1 MAITLAIL
9 STVLAGCGDSP
20 ESDDNAGGSS
30 PEALST
36 AQHNEGGAGGR
47 GGVDAVRAVFRKTAY
62 YPWYQNCM
70 IKQMETRLTPD
81 EVEEINDQTDAARVR
96 GLEFS
101 KLAKHCLP
109 GPGQRKINFNASPSA
124 LNRVRLGVGSS
135 MRALALSEGAN
146 NAVATCAFRF
156 GRNASEPDIRS
167 LTEGPKSA
175 AEKVVSR
182 MFFRCVAAG

>member
-1 MAITLAIL
+1 
-9 STVLAGCGDSP
+9 
-20 ESDDNAGGSS
+20 
-30 PEALST
+30 
-36 AQHNEGGAGGR
+36 
-47 GGVDAVRAVFRKTAY
+47 
-62 YPWYQNCM
+62 M
-70 IKQMETRLTPD
+70 IKQMETRLTSD
-81 EVEEINDQTDAARVR
+81 EVEEINDQTDAAQVR

-109 GPGQRKINFNASPSA
+109 GPGQRKINFNGSPSA

-146 NAVATCAFRF
+146 KPVATCAFRF
-156 GRNASEPDIRS
+156 GRDASESDIRS